1 MGILVYNSK
10 DSGGVGSTNN
20 LWEHS
25 RGFSF
30 RASRME
36 WDSLDNRS
44 FSLVED
50 PFWTSDSSTVKQ
62 ISIVLSLICGNLYDS
77 NKKLM

>member
-1 MGILVYNSK
+1 MSAWSLEAGTSLQLTDSKGMGILVYNSQ
-10 DSGGVGSTNN
+10 DGGGVGSTNN
-20 LWEHS
+20 LQEHS
-25 RGFSF
+25 HEFSF

-50 PFWTSDSSTVKQ
+50 PF
-62 ISIVLSLICGNLYDS
+62 
-77 NKKLM
+77 